1 MKFFTRELWLAAQ
14 QTPAPK
20 DLFARNKQAADAYRS
35 QLVTLRSRLSQNAFK
50 FFVDADV
57 HDGELLDLVIVDGS
71 RPAPLSEPV
80 STWTTPR
87 NHPVRV
93 KLSVLDAVDK
103 LVWRLSY
110 KTVRRVVVDFPTEE
124 PLFYREDN
132 GFGDW
137 GYHELTDAGS
147 GFLRHEILF
156 CTGAVLLFEFA
167 DLEVSSVPR
176 SDAALG

>member
-35 QLVTLRSRLSQNAFK
+35 QLDTLRSRLRQHAFK

-80 STWTTPR
+80 RTWTTPR
-87 NHPVRV
+87 NHPIRV

-124 PLFYREDN
+124 PLFYREGN

-156 CTGAVLLFEFA
+156 STGAVLLFEFA
-167 DLEVSSVPR
+167 DLEVSSAPR